1 MAWIFERNLGA
12 WCDAVAVICG
22 TALTDAA
29 WEDVRRG
36 VSLSTGRRPF
46 SFRLGGRDGVEVSA
60 CLDDPPDIAHVH
72 TAPSPLD
79 DKIQTV
85 TMMCRLFK
93 IEGFARRSEGEGG
106 GLKAP

>member
-12 WCDAVAVICG
+12 WCDAVSILCG
-22 TALTDAA
+22 TPLTDAEWA
-29 WEDVRRG
+29 GVRRG
-36 VSLSTGRRPF
+36 VSLSRMGGAF

-72 TAPSPLD
+72 ASPSPLD
-79 DKIQTV
+79 EKIETV

-93 IEGFARRSEGEGG
+93 IQGFARPSEDEGAV
-106 GLKAP
+106 LKAP